1 MKIISTLLLAASL
14 NLAHAEYRVYQYV
27 IKNKVESS
35 KNSEGV
41 IIQSTLDPTSY
52 LAYNGGS
59 QFVSIDLLRTWI
71 CPGNTGQGKDTCPSP
86 YKKLTA
92 EMIK

>member
-1 MKIISTLLLAASL
+1 MKALSTLLLAASL
-14 NLAHAEYRVYQYV
+14 NIAHAEYRVYQYV
-27 IKNKVESS
+27 IKNKVATS

-41 IIQSTLDPTSY
+41 IVQSTLDPTSY
-52 LAYNGGS
+52 IAYNGGS
-59 QFVSIDLLRTWI
+59 TLVAIDLVRTWI
-71 CPGNTGQGKDTCPSP
+71 CPGNTGQHKDTCPSP